1 MSPVYSG
8 RTTAVVME
16 EQEQQEEQQE
26 VAKETGEG
34 AGRAGAHL
42 PLQHHRPL
50 RHLQAEGPVL
60 RPQDQHR
67 RQGCSEWKTTLVV
80 EL

>member
-26 VAKETGEG
+26 VAKEKEKELVEQEHIFHYNTTVHSAIFKLKAQYSGLRISTVVR
-34 AGRAGAHL
+34 AALNGR
-42 PLQHHRPL
+42 
-50 RHLQAEGPVL
+50 RH
-60 RPQDQHR
+60 
-67 RQGCSEWKTTLVV
+67 
-80 EL
+80 